1 MLFLNEFFTQSSID
15 KFIFGI
21 VSIYLANS
29 SRVYYNNYNFSNFN
43 NYKGNNIINQKKNCI
58 YKKKDVNKNNNKY
71 QDLFSK
77 NIKINNNMIVNFN
90 NSNNNISIKKSF
102 GSKKWDKNY
111 INKILFNNN
120 SNRALT
126 PDININK
133 INKKIN
139 KSIEK
144 KNNTSFKT
152 KDKKIFINKHFIEPK
167 YLYTLNNNIS
177 HNNVSINYSNSKKNC
192 FSPLMTYSNKIK
204 TSPSNTKTKEK
215 NKIKNI
221 SNNNNYKIFKIK
233 ESPIKNIYKKLNYS
247 KELINNKS
255 RSSS

>member
-1 MLFLNEFFTQSSID
+1 
-15 KFIFGI
+15 
-21 VSIYLANS
+21 
-29 SRVYYNNYNFSNFN
+29 
-43 NYKGNNIINQKKNCI
+43 
-58 YKKKDVNKNNNKY
+58 
-71 QDLFSK
+71 
-77 NIKINNNMIVNFN
+77 MIVNFN

-102 GSKKWDKNY
+102 GSKKLDKNY

-221 SNNNNYKIFKIK
+221 SNNNYKIFKIK
-233 ESPIKNIYKKLNYS
+233 ESPLKNIYKKLNYS